1 MNSPNIILAVDQSTS
16 GTKALAFDTIGRRLG
31 RVTIAHEQFYPG
43 PGLVEHDAN
52 EILAAT
58 IRAVGELAASLG
70 IAGADIAALAITNQ
84 RETIVAWDALTG
96 EPVHRALVWQDSRGR
111 AICERL
117 AGKNSVSDTEH
128 FTARRVKD
136 ITGLPL
142 DPMFSASKLA
152 WLVAN
157 DARAKSCLDA
167 GRLMA
172 GTIDSWLVWKL
183 TGGKVFATE
192 LSNASR
198 TMLFDIHSLSWS
210 EELLG
215 MFGLTG
221 ILLPEARLS
230 DSGFGK
236 ADIPGLGHAIPI
248 AAVMGDSH
256 ASLFGHGARSPGS
269 AKSGYGT
276 GSSVMSYIGPD
287 PQASPQ
293 GIVLSLGWG
302 YRGSPAYVYEGNIQS
317 TGDTMR
323 FLRDNLG
330 LFSSHEEAEAMAGS
344 VPDTAGMH
352 LVPSFSGLG
361 APYWSATGGAAILG
375 MSRGSDRRH
384 IVRAGLESIAYQV
397 AELVALM
404 DRLTETPLKSLMVD
418 GGPTR
423 NRFLMQFQA
432 DILGIPVIVP
442 ETEEIPALGVAMMAG
457 SALGISDPET
467 VALAAER
474 REYLPRMRADRRESL
489 LSSWRDAVASVIGHE
504 AIRAG
509 KTKPSQDQKTT
520 SSRSES

>member
-1 MNSPNIILAVDQSTS
+1 MSAHGVILAVDQSTS
-16 GTKALAFDTIGRRLG
+16 GTKALAFDTLGRRLG
-31 RVTIAHEQFYPG
+31 RVTIAHEQFYPA

-58 IRAVGELAASLG
+58 CSAVTELVAALG
-70 IAGADIAALAITNQ
+70 IGGDEIAALALTNQ

-111 AICERL
+111 GICERL
-117 AGKNSVSDTEH
+117 AGKNSVSDTEN

-157 DARAKSCLDA
+157 DGRAKSCLAA

-172 GTIDSWLVWKL
+172 GTIDSWLIWKL
-183 TGGKVFATE
+183 TGGAVFATD

-215 MFGLTG
+215 MFGLSG
-221 ILLPEARLS
+221 IILPDPRLS
-230 DSGFGK
+230 DSGFGE
-236 ADIPGLGHAIPI
+236 ADIPGLGRAIPI

-256 ASLFGHGARSPGS
+256 AGLFGHGARTPGS

-287 PQASPQ
+287 PKTSPE

-323 FLRDNLG
+323 WLRDNLG
-330 LFSSHEEAEAMAGS
+330 LFSSHEEAEAMAES
-344 VPDTAGMH
+344 VPDTAGIA

-361 APYWSATGGAAILG
+361 APYWSATCGAAIVGLP
-375 MSRGSDRRH
+375 RGSDRRH

-397 AELVALM
+397 AELVAEM
-404 DRLTETPLKSLMVD
+404 DRLTGIPLRNLMVD

-457 SALGISDPET
+457 AARGIADPEE
-467 VALAAER
+467 VARGSER
-474 REYLPRMRADRRESL
+474 REYLPRMTADRRESL
-489 LSSWRDAVASVIGHE
+489 LSAWRDAVASVIGHE

-509 KTKPSQDQKTT
+509 KAKPTQDQKTT